1 MNKLWLLILL
11 TLVAGPSPAQ
21 TTRYVTD
28 LLKLEARSGPSTGH
42 RIVRMLESGTEV
54 TVLEESQG
62 YSRVRV
68 PAGEEGWILSRY
80 LMEEPAARSQLEGTV
95 AAYERVRKENET
107 LSTEL
112 AQVRNQGQ
120 SVATARNTLQ
130 QQKQR
135 LTAELAEIRRAAA
148 STLAIE
154 QRNQELQVKV
164 VEMERDLQLSRQ
176 ENATLSD
183 RRDRDWFVA
192 GAGVLL
198 GGMVLGLVLPRMR
211 WKRRRGWSEI

>member
-1 MNKLWLLILL
+1 
-11 TLVAGPSPAQ
+11 
-21 TTRYVTD
+21 
-28 LLKLEARSGPSTGH
+28 
-42 RIVRMLESGTEV
+42 MLESGTEV

>member
-11 TLVAGPSPAQ
+11 TLIAGPSPAQ

-42 RIVRMLESGTEV
+42 RIMRMLESGTEV
-54 TVLEESQG
+54 EVLEESQG
-62 YSRVRV
+62 YSRVQV
-68 PAGEEGWILSRY
+68 PGGGEGWILSRY

-95 AAYERVRKENET
+95 AAFERIRKENDT
-107 LSTEL
+107 LSSEL
-112 AQVRNQGQ
+112 AQVRSQGQ
-120 SVATARNTLQ
+120 SVTTARNTLQ
-130 QQKQR
+130 QQNQQ
-135 LTAELAEIRRAAA
+135 LSAELAEIRRAAA